1 MSQAMEALLA
11 TSMAVNTPV
20 ATATE
25 VQPPSLP
32 ITPILAKG
40 KKPAGQTG
48 ELTDEQIANAAAA
61 HKAGFGWWYFV
72 TGLGWRFS
80 IKPPPGAKAVKNGK
94 GSGYASV
101 QTIKGKPVVSMHR
114 MGAVNVTINRPTN
127 QPGARGAISYRAA
140 GGTGRPGLS
149 ATRLGQTIHIKGVGV
164 ARRVPHGRILSS

>member
-1 MSQAMEALLA
+1 MQSSLALS
-11 TSMAVNTPV
+11 TSTPV
-20 ATATE
+20 ATATTT
-25 VQPPSLP
+25 QPPPSNTDAVILP
-32 ITPILAKG
+32 KKG
-40 KKPAGQTG
+40 NKKQGEQA
-48 ELTDEQIANAAAA
+48 ELTDEQRANAAAA
-61 HKAGFGWWYFV
+61 HKQGFGWWYFV

-114 MGAVNVTINRPTN
+114 MGAVTVTINRPTN

-140 GGTGRPGLS
+140 GGGHGRPGLS

-164 ARRVPHGRILSS
+164 ARRVPRGRILN

>member
-1 MSQAMEALLA
+1 MEALLA

-25 VQPPSLP
+25 VQPPSSPL
-32 ITPILAKG
+32 TPILAKG

-127 QPGARGAISYRAA
+127 QPGARGAIAYHAA
-140 GGTGRPGLS
+140 GGGQGRPGLS

-164 ARRVPHGRILSS
+164 ARRVPRGRILSS